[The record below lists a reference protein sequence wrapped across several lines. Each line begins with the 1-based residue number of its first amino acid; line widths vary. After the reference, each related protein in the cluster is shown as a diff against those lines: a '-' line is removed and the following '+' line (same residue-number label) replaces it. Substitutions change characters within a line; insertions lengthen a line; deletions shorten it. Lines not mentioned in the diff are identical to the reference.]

1 MTSTSHLALTTLKPK
16 WRGWWWSFDEL
27 SELCGIPSRE
37 LRALPPSFWS
47 SNSFDVRDG
56 HAYARRLAWD
66 RVTEHRPRL
75 TLAERVCVRAFPPS
89 RSRAKG
95 CGLCTLCCPFYRW
108 LSP

>member
-56 HAYARRLAWD
+56 HAYARRLAW
-66 RVTEHRPRL
+66 
-75 TLAERVCVRAFPPS
+75 AA
-89 RSRAKG
+89 
-95 CGLCTLCCPFYRW
+95 
-108 LSP
+108 

>member
-75 TLAERVCVRAFPPS
+75 TLATVQYSSVVERLLIACS
-89 RSRAKG
+89 R
-95 CGLCTLCCPFYRW
+95 LCSFCTPC
-108 LSP
+108 